1 MISNYPTGFAH
12 GVTIRDVPI
21 EIPHPGK
28 VFWVNNSSV
37 LPEKGIAGSNGNP
50 GTYLKPFSTI
60 DYAIGRC
67 TANRGDVIYV
77 MPGHVEDITAAQ
89 GVDFDVAGVK
99 CIGLGYGDKQARFDM
114 TNAAGDVTIDA
125 DNVHIYNMNFHANVT
140 SITIGLSILT
150 LAVGTVIKGCRFD
163 VETTTTDEFLIS
175 INLGVGCD
183 KTVIEDCDMD
193 MGLGGAA
200 VGIKLVG
207 ASNNVDIRRNK
218 ICGDYSLA
226 NIDGITTL
234 SKEVYIEDNL
244 LINGASGDIGT
255 VAAIILLTGSTGVI
269 RNNHIVCNLATPDLS
284 VVADTVM
291 MFNNLYSETI
301 TGAAQPLYADKQ
313 PDDANNFIGVNDAD
327 NAASTSS
334 VVANEDG
341 SILERLEQIQEAVNI
356 GSGTSLAANK
366 SLVDALG
373 TDGTTTTDSAASLV
387 GIIGSNTA
395 TTAFSSSNVVA
406 NRDGNVL
413 ERNEFVLE
421 QMTRGFA
428 VAAIDLSAAS
438 PRVIYTI
445 TGGPILIHFL
455 GIKITAAAS
464 ANAALMNFESTPT
477 VGSVTPISKVAAA
490 PDLASAVAGDWF
502 AIAGGSAEVA
512 VKYATGTTLP
522 DIQSGVSGGI
532 VVDAGTIGIA
542 MSTDDLTTG
551 TAVAYMAFTPLSSGV
566 TVA

>member
-1 MISNYPTGFAH
+1 MPISQFPNGFAN
-12 GVTIRDVPI
+12 GVSIRGVPI
-21 EIPHPGK
+21 EVPHPGK
-28 VFWVNNSSV
+28 VFWVNNSTV
-37 LPEKGIAGSNGNP
+37 LPDLGIGGSDGNP
-50 GTYLKPFSTI
+50 GTYLKPLLTI
-60 DYAIGRC
+60 DAAIGKC
-67 TANRGDVIYV
+67 KANRGDVIYV
-77 MPGHVEDITAAQ
+77 MPGHSETITAAQ

-114 TNAAGDVTIDA
+114 TALAGDVTIDA

-150 LAVGTVIKGCRFD
+150 LAVGTVIKGCKFD

-183 KTVIEDCDMD
+183 RTVIEDCDMD

-207 ASNNVDIRRNK
+207 ASNSVDIRRNR
-218 ICGDYSLA
+218 IVGDYSLA

-244 LINGASGDIGT
+244 LISGASGDLGT
-255 VAAIILLTGSTGVI
+255 IAAIILLTGTTGVI
-269 RNNHIVCNLATPDLS
+269 RNNHIVANMSTPDLS
-284 VVADTVM
+284 VVADTM
-291 MFNNLYSETI
+291 IMFDNLYSETI
-301 TGAAQPLYADKQ
+301 TGSAEPLYPDKV
-313 PDDANNFIGVNDAD
+313 PDHAANFIGVDDAD
-327 NAASTSS
+327 NIAATTN
-334 VVANEDG
+334 VVANRDG
-341 SILERLEQIQEAVNI
+341 SILERLEAIYAAQVDDV
-356 GSGTSLAANK
+356 AANAIGID
-366 SLVDALG
+366 DANN
-373 TDGTTTTDSAASLV
+373 V
-387 GIIGSNTA
+387 
-395 TTAFSSSNVVA
+395 FSSSSVVA
-406 NRDGNVL
+406 NRDGSLL

-428 VAAIDLSAAS
+428 VAAVDLSAAS

-455 GIKITAAAS
+455 GIKLTAAAS

-477 VGSVTPISKVAAA
+477 VGSVTPISKVVAA

-542 MSTDDLTTG
+542 MSTNDLTTG
-551 TAVAYMAFTPLSSGV
+551 TAVAYMAFTPLSAGV